1 MSSKRS
7 NRSSRLTSR
16 KMRVQE
22 EKSSGDPADFDMAL
36 WRELNDETLHTASNV
51 KLPGHDGLDGLE
63 DQAKEVEVGDGV
75 AVTEE
80 AVDTGTAD
88 VIMAV

>member
-1 MSSKRS
+1 
-7 NRSSRLTSR
+7 
-16 KMRVQE
+16 MRVQE
-22 EKSSGDPADFDMAL
+22 EESSGDRVDFDMAL

-51 KLPGHDGLDGLE
+51 KLPGHDDFDGLE